1 MKNPLVRD
9 NKKSGLLLISQPDT
23 PGLLPIP
30 KTSDEV
36 QVIQRLI
43 KERTVSRVRCLE
55 GVAATI
61 DQTAS
66 ELGAYTSVHFAC
78 HASQDTTQPLKSG
91 FALHDGRLELSSI
104 IQKQLSGVDFAFL
117 SACQTS
123 TGDEALSEEAVHLA
137 AGMLAAGYRSVVAT
151 MWSIRDSYAPEFAKD
166 FYANVMEEGS
176 EGFSGEN
183 AALALHYA
191 TQNLQRKL
199 TTNKLDPELS
209 FLTWVPYVHFGL

>member
-1 MKNPLVRD
+1 MRTTLVHD
-9 NKKSGLLLISQPDT
+9 DKKSGLLLISQPNT

-36 QVIQRLI
+36 QAVQRLI
-43 KERTVSRVRCLE
+43 KERISRVRCLE
-55 GVAATI
+55 GVAATF
-61 DQTAS
+61 DQTAN
-66 ELGAYTSVHFAC
+66 ELGAYSSVHFAC

-104 IQKQLSGVDFAFL
+104 IQKQLAGVDFAFL

-123 TGDEALSEEAVHLA
+123 TGGETLSEEAVHLA

-166 FYANVMEEGS
+166 FYTNVMEGS
-176 EGFSGEN
+176 DRFSGEN
-183 AALALHYA
+183 AALALHHA
-191 TQNLQRKL
+191 SQNLQGKL
-199 TTNKLDPELS
+199 TANKLDPELS